1 MHAFGVFMASLATK
15 YYQFIL
21 SQGLCS
27 GIGTAML
34 FYPSVTCTMTWF
46 REKRGVAVGLAASG
60 SGIGG
65 VIFPLIVREMIDDV
79 GFGWTMRTCA
89 FLILFLG
96 TIASLVTTSRLPPTP
111 KKATLD
117 DIKACFKD
125 VVYSAP
131 SCCLAV
137 PFCTHA
143 LYLLLFSAILGQH
156 IYDPSL

>member
-1 MHAFGVFMASLATK
+1 MASLATK

-34 FYPSVTCTMTWF
+34 FYPSVSCTMTWF
-46 REKRGVAVGLAASG
+46 REKRGVAVGLAAAG

-65 VIFPLIVREMIDDV
+65 IIFPLIVREMIHDV
-79 GFGWTMRTCA
+79 GFGWTMRTCG

-96 TIASLVTTSRLPPTP
+96 AVASLTTTSRLPPTP

-117 DIKACFKD
+117 DIKACFRD
-125 VVYSAP
+125 VVY
-131 SCCLAV
+131 CLVTAAGATGFIGLWIV
-137 PFCTHA
+137 SF
-143 LYLLLFSAILGQH
+143 L
-156 IYDPSL
+156 SLPRLSS